1 MDGSVIARVTENGV
15 NIIVL
20 LLLLFQL
27 SQNTT
32 MPARQVRAYV
42 TGVLIT
48 IIVILSEMGSDVF
61 GVLGPEYRTAN
72 LLVNLMGF
80 SISPYVPVVI
90 AQIFDERPVK
100 ILRHVWALT
109 GINFALTLCSPYTGW
124 IFRIT
129 EHNQYARGPLFG
141 VYVAVYLV
149 ALLTLAGVS
158 YRQSRRWKPAEGI
171 FLACLSLFVIAGTM
185 VQVLLPMV
193 RTSWRCI
200 AIALVLYYFFLH
212 EMQFKYDTVT
222 GMLNRQTFN
231 KQLER
236 LQAAEQV
243 NIVVFDLD
251 KFKEVN
257 DTYGHVKGDDY
268 LKAAAMIIKNSFKKI
283 GNCYRTGGDE
293 FCVLAC
299 GVSAEDIQ
307 SGIETMLRAAN
318 WARQMDPLAPAI
330 SCGCSV
336 YTKGNGKSIL
346 QAFEEADQNMYANK
360 RGGGQQYVAAHIMGA
375 T

>member
-1 MDGSVIARVTENGV
+1 MDGSVIARVAENGV
-15 NIIVL
+15 NIVVL

-42 TGVLIT
+42 TGVLVT
-48 IIVILSEMGSDVF
+48 IAVILSEMGSDVF

-72 LLVNLMGF
+72 LLVNLAGF
-80 SISPYVPVVI
+80 SLSPYIPVVI
-90 AQIFDERPVK
+90 AQIFDERPVRF
-100 ILRHVWALT
+100 LRHVSVLT
-109 GINFALTLCSPYTGW
+109 GINAVLTLCSPYTGW
-124 IFRIT
+124 IFRVT
-129 EHNQYARGPLFG
+129 ADNQYARGPFFG
-141 VYVAVYLV
+141 VYVAAFLI

-158 YRQSRRWKPAEGI
+158 YRQSLQWKPAERI
-171 FLACLSLFVIAGTM
+171 FLACLSLFVISGTM
-185 VQVLLPMV
+185 VQVLLPTV

-222 GMLNRQTFN
+222 GLLNRQTFN
-231 KQLER
+231 KDLER
-236 LQAAEQV
+236 LQASARV
-243 NIVVFDLD
+243 CMVVFDLD

-268 LKAAAMIIKNSFKKI
+268 LKTAAMIIKSNFRKI
-283 GNCYRTGGDE
+283 GSCYRIGGDE
-293 FCVLAC
+293 FCVLAR
-299 GVSAEDIQ
+299 GASTEEIGN
-307 SGIETMLRAAN
+307 GIEAMLRAAS
-318 WARQMDPLAPAI
+318 WARQMDPWIPAI

-336 YTKGNGKSIL
+336 YTKGDGKSIL

-360 RGGGQQYVAAHIMGA
+360 RSRGAQHVAAHILDI

>member
-1 MDGSVIARVTENGV
+1 MDGSVMARVAENSV

-42 TGVLIT
+42 TGVLVT
-48 IIVILSEMGSDVF
+48 VAVILSEMGSDVF

-72 LLVNLMGF
+72 LLVNLAGF
-80 SISPYVPVVI
+80 SLSSYIPIVI
-90 AQIFDERPVK
+90 AQIFDERPVRL
-100 ILRHVWALT
+100 LRYVAVLPS
-109 GINFALTLCSPYTGW
+109 INLVLTLCSPYTGW

-129 EHNQYARGPLFG
+129 ADNQYARGPLFG
-141 VYVAVYLV
+141 VYVAAFLV
-149 ALLTLAGVS
+149 SLLTLAGVS
-158 YRQSRRWKPAEGI
+158 YRQSLQWKASEGI
-171 FLACLSLFVIAGTM
+171 FLVCLSLFVIAGAM
-185 VQVLLPMV
+185 LQVLLPVV

-222 GMLNRQTFN
+222 GLLNRQTFN
-231 KQLER
+231 KDLER
-236 LQAAEQV
+236 LQASARV
-243 NIVVFDLD
+243 CMVVLDLD

-268 LKAAAMIIKNSFKKI
+268 LKTAAMIIKNSFRKL
-283 GNCYRTGGDE
+283 GNCYRIGGDE
-293 FCVLAC
+293 FCVLARDT
-299 GVSAEDIQ
+299 GTEEIRN
-307 SGIETMLRAAN
+307 GIEAMLQAAS
-318 WARQMDPLAPAI
+318 WARQRDPCIPTI

-336 YTKGNGKSIL
+336 YAKGDGKSIL

-360 RGGGQQYVAAHIMGA
+360 RSRAHSM
-375 T
+375 